1 MHSRNVRMNLHV
13 RRVRVREHA
22 RMRPHRAM
30 VKLASSA
37 QRSHIHMHTRARAH
51 THTHRERERWRAVAM
66 MMHVSYMFIVSLSF
80 YLIVTLIG
88 LPGLLSCFVFVC
100 VIFVAIKID

>member
-37 QRSHIHMHTRARAH
+37 QRSHIHMHARAH
-51 THTHRERERWRAVAM
+51 THTHTHRWRAVAM

-88 LPGLLSCFVFVC
+88 LPGLLSSFVFVC

>member
-37 QRSHIHMHTRARAH
+37 QRSHIHMHARAH
-51 THTHRERERWRAVAM
+51 THTHTHRWRAVAM

>member
-37 QRSHIHMHTRARAH
+37 QRSHIHMHARAH
-51 THTHRERERWRAVAM
+51 THTHTHRERWRAVAM

>member
-1 MHSRNVRMNLHV
+1 MPACDRT
-13 RRVRVREHA
+13 
-22 RMRPHRAM
+22 M

-37 QRSHIHMHTRARAH
+37 QRSHIHMHARARTH
-51 THTHRERERWRAVAM
+51 THTHRWRAVAM